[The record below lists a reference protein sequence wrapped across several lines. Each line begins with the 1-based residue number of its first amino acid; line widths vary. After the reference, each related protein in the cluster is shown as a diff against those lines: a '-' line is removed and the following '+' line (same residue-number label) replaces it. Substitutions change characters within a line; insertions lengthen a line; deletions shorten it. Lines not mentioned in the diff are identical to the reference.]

1 MLARSLSLARLAKR
15 LLQLT
20 QSYFL
25 TMERA
30 LRAARG
36 SAGEAQ
42 EKQHATLNERLLFHG
57 TSYETAV
64 KIALEG

>member
-1 MLARSLSLARLAKR
+1 MVTEIPPETLGGDDNTSHHASKEAQGKLRRL
-15 LLQLT
+15 
-20 QSYFL
+20 YCC
-25 TMERA
+25 
-30 LRAARG
+30 
-36 SAGEAQ
+36 EAQ